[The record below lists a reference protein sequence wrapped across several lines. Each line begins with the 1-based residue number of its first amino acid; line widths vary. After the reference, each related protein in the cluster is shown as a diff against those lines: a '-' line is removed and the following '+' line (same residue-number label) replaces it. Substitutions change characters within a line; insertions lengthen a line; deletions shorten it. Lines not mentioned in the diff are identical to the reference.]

1 MKNIVKYGFM
11 SLSLLMVATPSYS
24 QSVLKKMNMQ
34 EQLDTVQYIYPKTN
48 FDEEYTKNA
57 VALGNSTI
65 NGVLFYKITND
76 GSDAALLSTIKPE
89 PVSGHKVFLYPYTPY
104 LVDYINLSKKQA
116 RSRDPQKRK
125 VMADDRMFIYSYY
138 SVTDNYGRFTFG
150 KMKPGKYLLSAEK
163 MVSGYYYTTVAT
175 GRAVSDFNPY
185 YGQVGVTQ
193 YENQKQNWSA
203 LAILEKVVEVKEDG
217 KIVEVDAR
225 LMLNPDRLIK

>member
-138 SVTDNYGRFTFG
+138 SVTDNYGRFSFG

>member
-48 FDEEYTKNA
+48 FDEEYTKHA

-138 SVTDNYGRFTFG
+138 SVTDNYGRFSFG

>member
-1 MKNIVKYGFM
+1 MKNFVKFGFTAM
-11 SLSLLMVATPSYS
+11 ALLMFASPSYS
-24 QSVLKKMNMQ
+24 QSVLKQVNKQ

-57 VALGNSTI
+57 IALGNSTI

-76 GSDAALLSTIKPE
+76 GLDAALLSTIKPE

-104 LVDYINLSKKQA
+104 LVEYINLSKKQA

-125 VMADDRMFIYSYY
+125 VMADERLFNYAYY
-138 SVTDNYGRFTFG
+138 SETDNYGRFSFG
-150 KMKPGKYLLSAEK
+150 KMKPGKYFLSAEK

-175 GRAVSDFNPY
+175 GRAVTDFNPY

-193 YENQKQNWSA
+193 YENQRQNWSA

>member
-138 SVTDNYGRFTFG
+138 SVTDNYGRFSFG

-193 YENQKQNWSA
+193 YENQRQNWSA